1 MPRSISAT
9 PRSPHPFRASFG
21 LTPAN
26 VTATISTQN
35 TQVPVGQV
43 GARPAVSGQELNIIV
58 QGRTT
63 LTTVEDFENILLRV
77 NLDGSR
83 VLLRDVARIE
93 LGGQSYRTQ
102 ARVNGRPSAAVAI
115 RLAPTANA
123 LVTAKAVRAQLADL
137 AKFFPPGVRVDY
149 PLDASAFIQI
159 SIEEVSKPCSKPSC
173 WCFFG
178 NPAGFDFWLHDL
190 GNMGHERFLAARDQ
204 LIVLRV
210 RRSVLSGASSAA
222 PNPVSSIVGGNS
234 KDSMFDPA
242 PADLFHRSYGVPM
255 RDGSASVPPPGT
267 PPPRP
272 TPLDCRAAVDSARRG
287 N

>member
-1 MPRSISAT
+1 
-9 PRSPHPFRASFG
+9 
-21 LTPAN
+21 
-26 VTATISTQN
+26 
-35 TQVPVGQV
+35 VPVGQV
-43 GARPAVSGQELNIIV
+43 GARPAVSGQELNIIA

-63 LTTVEDFENILLRV
+63 LTTVEDFKNILLRV

-159 SIEEVSKPCSKPSC
+159 SIEEVIKTLLEAIVLVFLRQSS
-173 WCFFG
+173 G
-178 NPAGFDFWLHDL
+178 V
-190 GNMGHERFLAARDQ
+190 RFLAA
-204 LIVLRV
+204 
-210 RRSVLSGASSAA
+210 
-222 PNPVSSIVGGNS
+222 
-234 KDSMFDPA
+234 
-242 PADLFHRSYGVPM
+242 
-255 RDGSASVPPPGT
+255 
-267 PPPRP
+267 
-272 TPLDCRAAVDSARRG
+272 
-287 N
+287 